1 MAQKPVHAAQLLPVG
16 PDGSVNLERI
26 AGPGIEVDVTGVKP
40 GAAAVGDGL
49 LFADGQSDVES
60 RGGILQVDQRSVM
73 DVNGAVDGEAA
84 VVGPQGH
91 DAPLQSDSAR
101 ASPGDE
107 KPKAQTQETLNI
119 SPPHRRVC
127 RQR

>member
-1 MAQKPVHAAQLLPVG
+1 MAQKPVHAAKLLPVG

-60 RGGILQVDQRSVM
+60 RGGILEVDQRSGM
-73 DVNGAVDGEAA
+73 GVNGAVGGGAA
-84 VVGPQGH
+84 VVRPQGE
-91 DAPLQSDSAR
+91 DAPLAVEPSRAR
-101 ASPGDE
+101 AGG
-107 KPKAQTQETLNI
+107 PKQKRPIPED
-119 SPPHRRVC
+119 PD
-127 RQR
+127 

>member
-1 MAQKPVHAAQLLPVG
+1 MAQNPVHAAKLLPVG

-26 AGPGIEVDVTGVKP
+26 AGPGLEVDVTGVKP

-60 RGGILQVDQRSVM
+60 RGGILEVDQRSVM

-84 VVGPQGH
+84 VVGPQEN
-91 DAPLQSDSAR
+91 DAPLEVEPAR
-101 ASPGDE
+101 ARPGDE
-107 KPKAQTQETLNI
+107 KTKRPTQVALNV
-119 SPPHRRVC
+119 SPGHGRV
-127 RQR
+127 